1 MDKSANLYSPFSA
14 SETLPYGKRMFG
26 LDMVNDPTHI
36 FHLVQQDHGL
46 EKDKKRSLLHML
58 NSPEVFDHLL
68 AGTAGVLIAK
78 AISSYSDMS
87 PPARTLLSLAGFGI
101 GNIIYNNL
109 NERKFTTYDHNTG
122 IAKIRTHGHE

>member
-1 MDKSANLYSPFSA
+1 MKKSSDLTSPFSV
-14 SETLPYGKRMFG
+14 SDTVPYGRRIIG
-26 LDMVNDPTHI
+26 LDLVNNPASI

-46 EKDKKRSLLHML
+46 EHNKKRSLLHML

-68 AGTAGVLIAK
+68 AGAAGVVIAK

-109 NERKFTTYDHNTG
+109 NERKFTTYDPDTG
-122 IAKIRTHGHE
+122 IARIKPYGNE